1 MVRTGWKRKDGSRGY
16 SYYCGTYKR
25 KGGGFC
31 SSHGISLDVIEGILR
46 QDLGCMLKKLRVPE
60 SLPRRQAPGGNA
72 AEGEKLRGELERLE
86 RLQQGV
92 YEDYREGILNRR
104 EFERLRESYRQR
116 EELCRAG
123 ISALETET
131 GKEEEGILE
140 RADRLQRGG
149 PGILTRGMIG
159 ELVDR
164 ILVFENRGIRI
175 VYRFSGECRDWF
187 APAYPPGQQRKSA
200 ADSRLMEAEI
210 REK

>member
-1 MVRTGWKRKDGSRGY
+1 M
-16 SYYCGTYKR
+16 
-25 KGGGFC
+25 KGFGNLTAKERSCAG
-31 SSHGISLDVIEGILR
+31 
-46 QDLGCMLKKLRVPE
+46 PE
-60 SLPRRQAPGGNA
+60 S
-72 AEGEKLRGELERLE
+72 
-86 RLQQGV
+86 
-92 YEDYREGILNRR
+92 
-104 EFERLRESYRQR
+104 
-116 EELCRAG
+116 
-123 ISALETET
+123 ALWKPET

-159 ELVDR
+159 SWW
-164 ILVFENRGIRI
+164 IGFLVFENRGIRI